1 MCHYTFDD
9 EREKNEKK
17 FRTSGLIENQLQTD
31 GFVCLSLF
39 GHLQFLA
46 NILTFSV
53 KIKTTKKTRHTKK
66 LCFQNHDGY
75 AIGRLFVL
83 VFYYNSIHSVSTLKR
98 DRPPCICVVVEQP
111 AEELEARFHRT
122 HQLRISH

>member
-9 EREKNEKK
+9 EREKKWKEISN
-17 FRTSGLIENQLQTD
+17 FRANWKSTSNWW
-31 GFVCLSLF
+31 FCLPISFRSFAISSKHFNFF
-39 GHLQFLA
+39 GQNKNHE
-46 NILTFSV
+46 I
-53 KIKTTKKTRHTKK
+53 TRHTKK
-66 LCFQNHDGY
+66 LCTQNHDGY